1 MSISTITVSLII
13 IGGFFLCF
21 RNFNWVAEKTSPE
34 ITGSVYLKEEL
45 QAVDIQ
51 RLREKI
57 LALENV
63 KKATFKPK
71 KSVVEEL
78 QVFLGDAGKEGMP
91 GGELFPDVVEI
102 ELKRDTSP
110 GEIGILKAILMKFP
124 EIAEADFSDD
134 WLGQYKKFQQFFT
147 WVGVVLMLGVIIGC
161 SFIIANF
168 MGMRQEQ
175 RKNEIEIVNLI
186 GAHRNFIMSP
196 FLWEGAIEGIM
207 GSFLAVLILY
217 LGKTTL
223 SFLLHSQ
230 WVSMLNINSWLF
242 LSFGQVLVL
251 IVVGI
256 AMALFGSVTVFWRF
270 QENTY

>member
-13 IGGFFLCF
+13 IGAFFLCF
-21 RNFNWVAEKTSPE
+21 RNFNWIAEKTSPE
-34 ITGSVYLKEEL
+34 ITGSVYLKDEM

-51 RLREKI
+51 RLKEKI

-63 KKATFKPK
+63 KKVTFKPK
-71 KSVVEEL
+71 KSGVEEL
-78 QVFLGDAGKEGMP
+78 QVFLGDVGNEVMP

-110 GEIGILKAILMKFP
+110 GEIGILKNILMKFP

-134 WLGQYKKFQQFFT
+134 WLGQYKRVQQFFT
-147 WVGVVLMLGVIIGC
+147 WVGVFLMLGVVIGC

-196 FLWEGAIEGIM
+196 FLWEGAIEGVI
-207 GSFLAVLILY
+207 GSLLAILSLY
-217 LGKTTL
+217 FGKTFL
-223 SFLLHSQ
+223 SILLHSQ
-230 WVSMLNINSWLF
+230 WVNFLNLKSWLF
-242 LSFGQVLVL
+242 LSFWQVLFIL
-251 IVVGI
+251 AVGI

-270 QENTY
+270 QENA